1 MIPYGHPLQKVY
13 QPNDCHGREDGECHW
28 KRCPQL
34 RDGEPERSG
43 RHCPLDKYGDTAPEG
58 K

>member
-43 RHCPLDKYGDTAPEG
+43 RHCPLDNRGEDW
-58 K
+58 